1 MNSITPHGPIMNI
14 LSIINNK
21 YIIRRYPILFKKY
34 LNNIMVYALF
44 VTILLLLAILY
55 IILIHTVKGIRHLV
69 GLKNESSDD
78 NRIDLKNESTGNN
91 RIGIKFKSANSNIQQ
106 IGEEFNDLV
115 DFVTTN
121 GCQELRKQK
130 DKLKTIIDKLPLI
143 KNNVKCS
150 DYLSMVEK
158 QIQKQSNALDNQF
171 VSKSNTDFVTNK
183 FFSILKL
190 FTELACKNDKF
201 DKDLIKSLIDD
212 ITDAFCF

>member
-14 LSIINNK
+14 LSIINKK
-21 YIIRRYPILFKKY
+21 YIIRRYPILFK
-34 LNNIMVYALF
+34 NVFIIIFNIIMVYALF

-78 NRIDLKNESTGNN
+78 NRI
-91 RIGIKFKSANSNIQQ
+91 GIKFKSANSNIQQ
-106 IGEEFNDLV
+106 IGKEFNDLV
-115 DFVTTN
+115 DYVTTN

-130 DKLKTIIDKLPLI
+130 DKLKTIIDNLPLL

-150 DYLSMVEK
+150 DYLSMVKK
-158 QIQKQSNALDNQF
+158 QIQNQSSALDNQF